1 MSESVTPPWE
11 FENPVCAEVGTE
23 IFFSKDYDEV
33 NGTTLPQDTY
43 KDAKKLCQS
52 CEHVAEC
59 AEWGIRYENFGVWGG
74 LSPADRK
81 NLRARRTRRGR
92 PLKEN
97 GVPISFRV
105 K

>member
-1 MSESVTPPWE
+1 MSESVRPPWE

-23 IFFSKDYDEV
+23 IFFSRDADELETSKV
-33 NGTTLPQDTY
+33 PQDTY
-43 KDAKKLCQS
+43 KAAKGICQS
-52 CEHVAEC
+52 CEHIAEC

-81 NLRARRTRRGR
+81 NLRRRGTRRGR
-92 PLKEN
+92 PLKEV
-97 GVPISFRV
+97 GIPISFRV